1 MKVFMLVDVLMS
13 KKSVNPESGKVV
25 YQVFFTNTK
34 KVVGDDGKDILLP
47 ETAKLKFDQP
57 LGKGPHLLMV
67 RITTYQNQVFYTG
80 LKEIKDPK
88 TIQALNEE
96 A

>member
-1 MKVFMLVDVLMS
+1 MTRSELSWKLPKFR
-13 KKSVNPESGKVV
+13 G
-25 YQVFFTNTK
+25 
-34 KVVGDDGKDILLP
+34 VGQ
-47 ETAKLKFDQP
+47 KFDQP

-88 TIQALNEE
+88 AIQALNED